1 MTDGSEPG
9 RYARRSLLRRAL
21 GAGAAL
27 LLGAPARE
35 ARAEEVQVIIDN
47 FTFSPT
53 PQIISK
59 GSTVNWLNEDD
70 SPHSIVCPELKVK
83 SNALD
88 TDDSFAFRFDRAGTF
103 DYMCGMHPHMRG
115 QVIVL

>member
-1 MTDGSEPG
+1 MTDGSESG
-9 RYARRSLLRRAL
+9 GHARRSLLRRAL
-21 GAGAAL
+21 GAGAAV
-27 LLGAPARE
+27 LLGAPVRE

-47 FTFSPT
+47 FAFTPT
-53 PQIISK
+53 PQIISI

-70 SPHSIVCPELKVK
+70 VPHSIVCPELKMK

-103 DYMCGMHPHMRG
+103 DYMCGIHPHMRG

>member
-1 MTDGSEPG
+1 MTIGSEPG
-9 RYARRSLLRRAL
+9 SHARRSLLRGAL
-21 GAGAAL
+21 GAGVAL
-27 LLGAPARE
+27 LLGAPTRE

-47 FTFSPT
+47 FSFTPT
-53 PQIISK
+53 PQIISQ

-70 SPHSIVCPELKVK
+70 SQHSIVCPELKMK

-103 DYMCGMHPHMRG
+103 DYTCGIHPHMRG